1 VSVHLAAV
9 RNGGAART
17 IGVHAVCSRTPAG
30 YQVVRKDVLTG

>member
-1 VSVHLAAV
+1 V

-17 IGVHAVCSRTPAG
+17 IGVHAVCSSAPAG